1 MSDKAYSS
9 DHPVMEEKDDRFSR
23 WGFSE
28 GIAKVISKRKDS
40 SSIVIGLYGDWGAGK
55 TSVLNFIKESL
66 KDDDGGVIC
75 IQFNPWRFDNEEVL
89 LSGFFHE
96 IASALGEKL
105 VHSGD
110 KIKNLL
116 KEITSDVDALFPMAG
131 VVGKSVSA
139 FISSVDL
146 EKLKKR
152 IETLLK
158 KSDKRVLVLID
169 DVDRLEKTE
178 IHALFRLVKLTANFQ
193 NIAYILAFD
202 KDIVAASLQDRYP
215 NSSGNAGEAFLEK
228 IIQVP
233 LHLPSIEKETLRKF
247 CFEGVEEA
255 LDLAKITLSDQQTQE
270 FVYCFKDAFDDSLTT
285 PRKAK
290 LYRNTLL
297 FSLPLLKGKVNPVD
311 LMLLEGIRVFCPPL
325 YDTIRQNKDVFLRR
339 VFLRRRRK
347 RGHSDFSAQ
356 KELEEVVEEALSS
369 TKNINKSDFLNLLTT
384 MFPQL
389 ELFFDEA
396 VTEVGL
402 VYNDSLQHLLF
413 EKWDKDQR
421 ICSADYFSRYFMDSI
436 PESDISDQAITSL
449 IQKAENWEAPFD
461 EMDNP
466 LNAYLTSKN
475 FDLLLQ
481 KLSSRSK
488 EISQDGS
495 KSLVVAFAR
504 KPPMLPNPTI
514 SHYQPNIS
522 IIGRLYSAAELIEKL
537 IQKLAIAD
545 REKWACTSIQE
556 CPDID
561 FKLTI
566 FHCLFLRKKNQNKLE
581 SKGFSQEAIERI
593 GKLLSQEIISEL
605 DSKGDITSVTSNHVS
620 KAFDILD
627 TYHKEGYSAAYFEEA
642 AKKDPSIVSRVLYSI
657 VPALYGGTFCTY
669 FKSNFE
675 RKEYNTVASVL
686 NPSFIME
693 LIQEHY
699 PEACDK
705 LEEYPKNAEDSST
718 DEALCLKQFVWM
730 HRYVLK
736 EKSSDLSLAS
746 EKNKSFDG
754 EVDES

>member
-1 MSDKAYSS
+1 MSDKDYSS
-9 DHPVMEEKDDRFSR
+9 DSPVTKKEDDLFSR
-23 WGFSE
+23 WDFSKR
-28 GIAKVISKRKDS
+28 IAQVISERKDPNS
-40 SSIVIGLYGDWGAGK
+40 LVIGLYGEWGDGK
-55 TSVLNFIKESL
+55 TSVLNFIEKFFPLE
-66 KDDDGGVIC
+66 DDNGVIC
-75 IQFNPWRFDNEEVL
+75 IKFNPWRFDNEEVL
-89 LSGFFHE
+89 LSGFFHDL
-96 IASALGEKL
+96 ASALNEKL

-110 KIKNLL
+110 KIKDLL
-116 KEITSDVDALFPMAG
+116 KEITSNVDALFPMAG

-146 EKLKKR
+146 EELKQR

-233 LHLPSIEKETLRKF
+233 LHLPSVEKETLREF
-247 CFEGVEEA
+247 CFNGVKEA

-270 FVYCFKDAFDDSLTT
+270 FVYCFKDAFDNSLTT

-290 LYRNTLL
+290 QYVNTLL
-297 FSLPLLKGKVNPVD
+297 FSLRILKGEINPVD
-311 LMLLEGIRVFCPPL
+311 LMLIEGIRVFCPPL
-325 YDTIRQNKDVFLRR
+325 YDTIRQNKDL
-339 VFLRRRRK
+339 FLRRRRK

-389 ELFFDEA
+389 DLFFGDGESA
-396 VTEVGL
+396 KLGL
-402 VYNDSLQHLLF
+402 VYKDSLQQHLL

-504 KPPMLPNPTI
+504 KPPMLPNPAI

-537 IQKLAIAD
+537 IQNLAIAD

-566 FHCLFLRKKNQNKLE
+566 FHCLFLRKKNPNKLE

-593 GKLLSQEIISEL
+593 SKLLSQEIISEL
-605 DSKGDITSVTSNHVS
+605 DSKGDITSLTSNHVS
-620 KAFDILD
+620 EAFDILD
-627 TYHKEGYSAAYFEEA
+627 TYYEKGYPAAYFEEA

-657 VPALYGGTFCTY
+657 VPTRYGGKFCTY
-669 FKSNFE
+669 YKPNFE
-675 RKEYNTVASVL
+675 RKEYDDVAEEL

-705 LEEYPKNAEDSST
+705 LEEYPENDDGST